1 MAVRSRRLRQAQ
13 RVEFGPQ
20 PRHFSLASNELRRL
34 RARPLVERAI
44 VFSLRALVERLA
56 IHQAQTEISMR
67 RRAFQFG
74 GLLQQVR
81 R

>member
-1 MAVRSRRLRQAQ
+1 MAVLCRLRLAQ
-13 RVEFGPQ
+13 RDKLGPQ
-20 PRHFSLASNELRRL
+20 PRHFSLSLNELRRI
-34 RARPLVERAI
+34 RGWPLVERAI